1 MNEKMTK
8 TARMFNKGGAV
19 GGPKPKGMVAGGKT
33 KAKLPM
39 VTDPKT
45 GKEKPF
51 FMVDGQ
57 GKKMGGPVEP
67 QRPRATLRVAKS
79 SNGY

>member
-1 MNEKMTK
+1 MKKKMTK

-19 GGPKPKGMVAGGKT
+19 GGKKPKGMTAGGKM
-33 KAKLPM
+33 PM

-45 GKEKPF
+45 GEKKPF

-57 GKKMGGPVEP
+57 GKKMGGQVEP
-67 QRPRATLRVAKS
+67 PKTK
-79 SNGY
+79 GYFKGGKIL

>member
-1 MNEKMTK
+1 
-8 TARMFNKGGAV
+8 
-19 GGPKPKGMVAGGKT
+19 
-33 KAKLPM
+33 M

-45 GKEKPF
+45 GKERPF

-67 QRPRATLRVAKS
+67 PKTK
-79 SNGY
+79 GYFKGGKII

>member
-1 MNEKMTK
+1 MSKKMTK

-57 GKKMGGPVEP
+57 GKKMGGQVEP
-67 QRPRATLRVAKS
+67 PKTK
-79 SNGY
+79 GYFKGGKII

>member
-1 MNEKMTK
+1 MDKKMTK

-67 QRPRATLRVAKS
+67 PKTK
-79 SNGY
+79 GYFKGGKII